1 MQLADLATLASLAVP
16 VATHP
21 VGPNLERGKLEI
33 TALDVGQGDSIFV
46 AFPDGHTMLVDG
58 GGLAGPERVGGY
70 PSGPDV
76 GEEVFSPYFWS
87 RGLKRLDVVT
97 LTHADYDHIDGL
109 YSVLE
114 NFRVSQ
120 LRIGCDQDRPVF
132 KRLIAEARS
141 RDAPIVHERVG
152 SLFTW
157 GNGSVEALWPD
168 DSVPAADPNNE
179 SLVPHLTDGHLGLLL
194 TGDMEKKAESRLV
207 EEHAPVESDFLKVP
221 HPGSKTSS
229 TEDSKQ
235 SRRKSRSLRSAKAIR
250 SGIRRRLWSSG
261 MRAPACDSCAPT
273 AMVRS
278 QRRRMA
284 VHFSYELSSIPL
296 FSV

>member
-1 MQLADLATLASLAVP
+1 
-16 VATHP
+16 
-21 VGPNLERGKLEI
+21 
-33 TALDVGQGDSIFV
+33 
-46 AFPDGHTMLVDG
+46 MLVDG
-58 GGLAGPERVGGY
+58 GGLAGSERVGGY
-70 PSGPDV
+70 QSGPDL

-87 RGLKRLDVVT
+87 RGLKRLDVVV
-97 LTHADYDHIDGL
+97 LTHADHDHIDGL

-120 LRIGCDQDRPVF
+120 LRIGCDQDRPAF

-141 RDAPIVHERVG
+141 LDAPIVHVRVG
-152 SLFTW
+152 SMFTW
-157 GNGSVEALWPD
+157 GNGTVEALWPD
-168 DSVPAADPNNE
+168 DSVQAADPNNE
-179 SLVPHLTDGHLGLLL
+179 SLVLHLTDGHLGFLL

-207 EEHAPVESDFLKVP
+207 EEHAPIESDFLKVP

-229 TEDSKQ
+229 TEAFLEAVAPKVAVASVGEGNPF
-235 SRRKSRSLRSAKAIR
+235 R
-250 SGIRRRLWSSG
+250 SGMRRRLWSSV